1 MSQKLM
7 KFESLKFWCKIL
19 NSEKAKARNYEIEQN
34 GMKLLFTIIQY
45 HEIPLGTIYTL
56 PTKY

>member
-1 MSQKLM
+1 M

-19 NSEKAKARNYEIEQN
+19 NSEKAKARNHEIEQN

-45 HEIPLGTIYTL
+45 HEIPLGTAALYLANKILDY
-56 PTKY
+56 